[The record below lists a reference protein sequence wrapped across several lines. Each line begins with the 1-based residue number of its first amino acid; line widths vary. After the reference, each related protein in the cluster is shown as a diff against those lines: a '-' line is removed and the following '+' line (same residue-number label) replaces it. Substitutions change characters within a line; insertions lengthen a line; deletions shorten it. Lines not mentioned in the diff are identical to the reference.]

1 MESLIRRA
9 YPLRV
14 AALVAALL
22 AVAPASAQVPATP
35 RGADKAP
42 DDVRPLLGA
51 WDLELVGQPR
61 KCTLTLGAETAGR
74 GRQVRFPATC
84 RRALPV
90 LDGVAAWSPGPQG
103 ALRLEDA
110 QGKPVIAFQESGA
123 DKLLQGKGPDGQTY
137 GLDSKAYPRA
147 ARRAAQRPAEVAAL
161 SAQRPTAVDPSS
173 APKPEAL
180 PGRYGVMRQANRET
194 CKLALSQGPVTS
206 AGRSPAAIEG
216 SCTDTGLNI
225 FDPIGWRYA
234 DGRLT
239 LIARKGHSI
248 DLISENGLWRKDP
261 AVGAPLMLKRLP

>member
-1 MESLIRRA
+1 MASLIGRPHRLCA
-9 YPLRV
+9 S
-14 AALVAALL
+14 ALVLALL
-22 AVAPASAQVPATP
+22 APAQAQTPATP
-35 RGADKAP
+35 RGADTAP
-42 DDVRPLLGA
+42 DDVRSLLGA

-61 KCTLTLGAETAGR
+61 KCTLTLGAEPAAR
-74 GRQVRFPATC
+74 GRQLRFPATC

-90 LDGVAAWSPGPQG
+90 LDTVAAWNPGGQG
-103 ALRLEDA
+103 APRFEDA
-110 QGKPVIAFQESGA
+110 QGKPVIAFQETGA

-147 ARRAAQRPAEVAAL
+147 ARRPAQRPAEIAAAA
-161 SAQRPTAVDPSS
+161 AQRATVVDPAR
-173 APKPEAL
+173 APGAETL

-225 FDPIGWRYA
+225 FDPVGWRYA

-239 LIARKGHSI
+239 LVARKGHSI
-248 DLISENGLWRKDP
+248 DLVSENGIWRKDP